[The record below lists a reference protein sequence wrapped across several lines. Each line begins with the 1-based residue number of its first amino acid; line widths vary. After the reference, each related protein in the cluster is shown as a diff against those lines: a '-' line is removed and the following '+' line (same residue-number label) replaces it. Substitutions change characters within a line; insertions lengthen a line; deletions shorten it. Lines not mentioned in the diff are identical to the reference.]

1 MRQGDT
7 LLETLFVASLLF
19 AMQFQSPPI
28 HPLSLLFTS
37 YSFTQVSTVKG
48 RVLDSNG
55 FALPGATI
63 QASPSGKA
71 VVTDFDGFYTIV
83 GIEGNQTNCLNG
95 S

>member
-1 MRQGDT
+1 MKNY
-7 LLETLFVASLLF
+7 LLLSL
-19 AMQFQSPPI
+19 A
-28 HPLSLLFTS
+28 LLFTS
-37 YSFTQVSTVKG
+37 YSFTQVSTLKG

-83 GIEGNQTNCLNG
+83 GIEGDQTIKVSYMALKQLKNQLVLIQELLRN
-95 S
+95 